1 MSLLTLFHAAGL
13 EIPSPDI
20 HYGRKNADFAQGFY
34 TSDSREF
41 AVRWAPQG
49 KGITAYLNRYEL
61 DTEGLEVRKLER
73 DKEWFAYIFRNRTG
87 YADLYPEADVIIGPI
102 ANDTL
107 FDTFGVLTSGMLT
120 EDQALAV
127 LLNGP
132 LYEQIVI
139 KTEKAASRL
148 AFKGA
153 EKLEKTEIDKER
165 EAVKQEEAEFQALF
179 AKLIV

>member
-1 MSLLTLFHAAGL
+1 M
-13 EIPSPDI
+13 
-20 HYGRKNADFAQGFY
+20 
-34 TSDSREF
+34 
-41 AVRWAPQG
+41 
-49 KGITAYLNRYEL
+49 
-61 DTEGLEVRKLER
+61 
-73 DKEWFAYIFRNRTG
+73 
-87 YADLYPEADVIIGPI
+87 IIGPI